1 MTAPS
6 SSDSDS
12 AVRIEAAVR
21 DALVMIQPNAAGLD
35 GDADL
40 AREVGLDSVQVMDMI
55 MEIEDSLDIS
65 VPVEVLAQARTVNEL
80 RDGIGRLIG
89 SSS

>member
-1 MTAPS
+1 VTAIS
-6 SSDSDS
+6 SSAVDSID
-12 AVRIEAAVR
+12 RIEAAVR
-21 DALVMIQPNAAGLD
+21 EALAVIQPNAAGLD

-80 RDGIGRLIG
+80 RDGIERLIG

>member
-1 MTAPS
+1 MTAIS
-6 SSDSDS
+6 SSAVDSID
-12 AVRIEAAVR
+12 RIEAAVR
-21 DALVMIQPNAAGLD
+21 EALAVIQPNAAGLD

-80 RDGIGRLIG
+80 RDGIERLIG

>member
-1 MTAPS
+1 VREAL
-6 SSDSDS
+6 
-12 AVRIEAAVR
+12 AV
-21 DALVMIQPNAAGLD
+21 IQPNAAGLD

-80 RDGIGRLIG
+80 RDGIERLIG

>member
-6 SSDSDS
+6 SSESDS

-21 DALVMIQPNAAGLD
+21 DALVMIQPNAVGLD

-40 AREVGLDSVQVMDMI
+40 ASAVGLDSVQVMDMI

-80 RDGIGRLIG
+80 RDGIERLIG
-89 SSS
+89 QAS

>member
-1 MTAPS
+1 
-6 SSDSDS
+6 
-12 AVRIEAAVR
+12 
-21 DALVMIQPNAAGLD
+21 MIQPNTVGLD

-80 RDGIGRLIG
+80 RDGIKRLIG